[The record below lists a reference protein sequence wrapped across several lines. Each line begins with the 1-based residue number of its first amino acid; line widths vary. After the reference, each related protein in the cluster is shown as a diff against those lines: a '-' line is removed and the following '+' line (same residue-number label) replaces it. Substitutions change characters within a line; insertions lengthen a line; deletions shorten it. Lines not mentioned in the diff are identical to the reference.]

1 MRPFRVRSTTPT
13 PAERVRA
20 ILAAAH
26 SMTVVTEGRHHEVYC
41 AGDGGAAGR
50 IHLHEPGDLA
60 HGQQSGPFPARLELT
75 DIAPTAVRDRLRARV
90 TLSGL
95 LTAPYDPDSAS
106 STCMEFTGAWIE
118 DAQGRTDI
126 SLDALQETDL
136 DPLATREASML
147 NHLVDSHKDLVPLL
161 LRLVRPQVKSALTRV
176 LPVALDRYGL
186 TLRLEYP
193 ATHQDVRL
201 PFPRPVKDI
210 EHAGPQ
216 IHALLSAARRSSHSS
231 RLPA

>member
-13 PAERVRA
+13 AAERVRS

-26 SMTVVTEGRHHEVYC
+26 SMTVVTDEGRHEVYC
-41 AGDGGAAGR
+41 AGEGGAAGR
-50 IHLHEPGDLA
+50 IHLHEPGDLGHA
-60 HGQQSGPFPARLELT
+60 RRTGPLSTRLELT
-75 DIAPTAVRDRLRARV
+75 DIAPTPVRDRMRARV
-90 TLSGL
+90 TLAGL
-95 LTAPYDPDSAS
+95 LSAPYDPGSTE
-106 STCMEFTGAWIE
+106 STCMEFAGAWIE

-126 SLDALQETDL
+126 SLDALQETEL
-136 DPLATREASML
+136 DPLATREAGML

-161 LRLVRPQVKSALTRV
+161 LRLVRPQVKSSLSRV

>member
-1 MRPFRVRSTTPT
+1 MRPFRARTATPT
-13 PAERVRA
+13 AAERVRS

-26 SMTVVTEGRHHEVYC
+26 SMTVVTDEGRHEVYC

-50 IHLHEPGDLA
+50 VHLHEPGDLD
-60 HGQQSGPFPARLELT
+60 HGQHTGPLPVRLELT
-75 DIAPTAVRDRLRARV
+75 DIAPTPVRDRMRARV

-95 LTAPYDPDSAS
+95 LGAPYDPAAAA
-106 STCMEFTGAWIE
+106 STCVEFGGAWIE
-118 DAQGRTDI
+118 DAQGRTDL

-136 DPLATREASML
+136 DPLATREAGML

-161 LRLVRPQVKSALTRV
+161 LRLVRPQVKSSLSRV

-201 PFPRPVKDI
+201 PFPRPVQDI
-210 EHAGPQ
+210 EQAGPQ